1 MPRPVKQIVD
11 YFPHDADASSRK
23 TITILESRYGAIGYT
38 CWFKLL
44 EQLAQTNGHVI
55 TCRNP
60 IEVAFLQAKTLAG
73 EKLIEILDLLAS
85 LEAIDAQLWTEKMIF
100 SQNFVNNVSHVYK
113 NRRQPVPT
121 RPIIT
126 TPNNSATL
134 QDSAITTPDNPIT
147 TTDNTHSRVEQSRV
161 DKSRLITTAV
171 RVENSENQKDT
182 TGEFS
187 TIVNCYEQNIGLLT
201 PSIAESLKDISA
213 QYPSD
218 WFPLAVKEACKAN
231 VRRLSYVTAIL
242 ERWKVQGIAKP
253 HLNENKQ
260 PVVKPSNPVKGV
272 IIES

>member
-55 TCRNP
+55 TCRNL
-60 IEVAFLQAKTLAG
+60 IEIAFLQAKTLAG
-73 EKLIEILDLLAS
+73 DKLIEILDLLAT
-85 LEAIDAQLWTEKMIF
+85 LDAIDAELWSEKMIF

-126 TPNNSATL
+126 TPNNSAAL
-134 QDSAITTPDNPIT
+134 PENAITTPNNPIT
-147 TTDNTHSRVEQSRV
+147 TPDNTHSRVEQSRV
-161 DKSRLITTAV
+161 DKSRLTTTAV
-171 RVENSENQKDT
+171 RVENSENQKDPT
-182 TGEFS
+182 VEFS

-213 QYPSD
+213 QYPTD

-242 ERWKVQGIAKP
+242 ERWKVEGIAKP

-260 PVVKPSNPVKGV
+260 PVVKPNNPVKGV

>member
-134 QDSAITTPDNPIT
+134 QESAITIPDNPIT
-147 TTDNTHSRVEQSRV
+147 TPDNTHSRVEQSRV
-161 DKSRLITTAV
+161 DKSRLTTTAV
-171 RVENSENQKDT
+171 RVENSENQKDPT
-182 TGEFS
+182 VEFS

-213 QYPSD
+213 QYPTD

-242 ERWKVQGIAKP
+242 ERWKVEGIAKP

-260 PVVKPSNPVKGV
+260 PVVKPNNPIKGV

>member
-1 MPRPVKQIVD
+1 MPRPVKQTVD

-23 TITILESRYGAIGYT
+23 TITILESRYGAVGYT

-44 EQLAQTNGHVI
+44 EQLAQANGHVI

-73 EKLIEILDLLAS
+73 DKLIEILDLLAT
-85 LEAIDAQLWTEKMIF
+85 LDAIDAELWSEKMIF

-113 NRRQPVPT
+113 NRRQPVPI

-134 QDSAITTPDNPIT
+134 QESAITTPDNPIT
-147 TTDNTHSRVEQSRV
+147 TPDNTHSRVEQSRV
-161 DKSRLITTAV
+161 DKSRLTTTAV
-171 RVENSENQKDT
+171 RVENSENQKDPT
-182 TGEFS
+182 VEFS

-213 QYPSD
+213 QYPTD

-242 ERWKVQGIAKP
+242 ERWKVEGIAKP

-260 PVVKPSNPVKGV
+260 PVVKPNNPVKGV

>member
-60 IEVAFLQAKTLAG
+60 IEIAFLQAKTLAG
-73 EKLIEILDLLAS
+73 DKLIEILDLLAT
-85 LEAIDAQLWTEKMIF
+85 LDAIDAELWSEKMIF

-147 TTDNTHSRVEQSRV
+147 TPDNTHSRVEQSRV
-161 DKSRLITTAV
+161 DKSRLTTTAV

-182 TGEFS
+182 TVEFS

-242 ERWKVQGIAKP
+242 ERWKVEGIAKP

>member
-1 MPRPVKQIVD
+1 MPRPVKQTVD

-23 TITILESRYGAIGYT
+23 TITILESRYGAVGYT

-55 TCRNP
+55 TCRNL
-60 IEVAFLQAKTLAG
+60 IEIAFLQAKTLAG
-73 EKLIEILDLLAS
+73 DKLIEILDLLAT
-85 LEAIDAQLWTEKMIF
+85 LDAIDAELWSEKMIF

-126 TPNNSATL
+126 TPNNSAAL
-134 QDSAITTPDNPIT
+134 PENAITTPDNPIT
-147 TTDNTHSRVEQSRV
+147 TPDNTHSRVEQSRV
-161 DKSRLITTAV
+161 DKSRLTTTAV
-171 RVENSENQKDT
+171 MVENSENQKAT
-182 TGEFS
+182 AEFS

-213 QYPSD
+213 QYPCD

-242 ERWKVQGIAKP
+242 ERWKVEGIAKP
-253 HLNENKQ
+253 HLNENKL

>member
-161 DKSRLITTAV
+161 DKSRLTTTAV

-182 TGEFS
+182 TVEFS

-213 QYPSD
+213 QYPPD

-242 ERWKVQGIAKP
+242 ERWKVEGIAKP